1 MIGCLLLTVILAACH
16 YRIAETVVPAEGR
29 EGADSLVTDSCLY
42 SLNANFQV
50 TADTLWLHQLPLTD
64 SIPVCR
70 DDELVVAEISVHSE
84 DGKDITMGTDTIAAI
99 ATAMTSSGIG
109 IVRISGDEAVSITD
123 RIFEMKNQKKLEDMS
138 THTIHYGHIHDGDEV
153 IDEVMVLLMRGPK
166 SYTREDTVEID
177 CHGGVYV
184 MKRILET
191 VIKYGARPAEPGEFT
206 KRAFLNGRIDLSQ
219 AESVIDVI
227 NSKNEF
233 ALKSSL
239 SQLSGSVSEKIKE
252 IRGTVLHE
260 IAFIESALDDPEH
273 ISLDGY
279 PEELSGI
286 VSDVIKKIDKLL
298 ANSDNG
304 KMLKEGISTVIVGKP
319 NAGKSSLLNSLV
331 GEEKAI
337 VTDIAGTTRDVLEE
351 QINLNGILLNII
363 DTAGIRDTEDVVE
376 KIGVERAK
384 KYLNNADLVIYVVD
398 TSTALDENDHEIM
411 ELLKDRHAIVLLNKS
426 DLSPVTTVEDIKKHL
441 DKKMISISAKEQTGM
456 DDLEETIKEMFFSG
470 EVTFND
476 EVYITNIRHKTSL
489 QEALRSLHLVL
500 QSIAD
505 DMPED
510 FYSID
515 LMNAYEELGNIIG
528 ESVEDDL
535 VNEIFSKFCMG
546 K

>member
-1 MIGCLLLTVILAACH
+1 M
-16 YRIAETVVPAEGR
+16 E
-29 EGADSLVTDSCLY
+29 
-42 SLNANFQV
+42 Q
-50 TADTLWLHQLPLTD
+50 
-64 SIPVCR
+64 
-70 DDELVVAEISVHSE
+70 
-84 DGKDITMGTDTIAAI
+84 TIAAI
-99 ATAMTSSGIG
+99 STSTMSSGGIS
-109 IVRISGDEAVSITD
+109 IVRISGENAISVADT
-123 RIFEMKNQKKLEDMS
+123 IFEAKNNKKLSKADS
-138 THTIHYGHIHDGDEV
+138 HTIHYGVIKDGDEV
-153 IDEVMVLLMRGPK
+153 IDEVLVSVMKAPNT
-166 SYTREDTVEID
+166 YTREDVIEIN
-177 CHGGVYV
+177 CHGG
-184 MKRILET
+184 ILVTRKVLDT
-191 VIKYGARPAEPGEFT
+191 VLKNGARPAEPGEFT

-219 AESVIDVI
+219 AEAVIDII
-227 NSKNEF
+227 NARNDY
-233 ALKSSL
+233 ALKSSVN
-239 SQLSGSVSEKIKE
+239 QLGGRLSEKITA
-252 IRGTVLHE
+252 IREVILDNV
-260 IAFIESALDDPEH
+260 AFIESALDDPEH
-273 ISLDGY
+273 FDINDN
-279 PEELSGI
+279 
-286 VSDVIKKIDKLL
+286 VDKMTKDVDNCVDKVDKLL
-298 ANSDNG
+298 KTSDNG
-304 KMLKEGISTVIVGKP
+304 RIMRDGIRTVILGKT
-319 NAGKSSLLNSLV
+319 NAGKSSLLNALAK
-331 GEEKAI
+331 EERAI
-337 VTDIAGTTRDVLEE
+337 VTDIEGTTRDVLEE

-426 DLSPVTTVEDIKKHL
+426 DLSPVTTVEDIRKHL

-515 LMNAYEELGNIIG
+515 MMNAYEELGNIIG